1 MLDNKKFIYNVHFA
15 NYLIQHG
22 VTCIG
27 TGINKASGKFYW
39 VFRYDE
45 CQPVYEERY
54 GKRQAEKRPYPLANP
69 YK

>member
-1 MLDNKKFIYNVHFA
+1 MDNKKFIYNVHFA
-15 NYLIQHG
+15 NYLIQRG

-45 CQPVYEERY
+45 CQPIYEERFYEERY
-54 GKRQAEKRPYPLANP
+54 GKRQAKKWPYH
-69 YK
+69 

>member
-1 MLDNKKFIYNVHFA
+1 MVDNKKFIYNVHFA
-15 NYLIQHG
+15 NYLIQRG

-45 CQPVYEERY
+45 CQPIYEERY
-54 GKRQAEKRPYPLANP
+54 GK
-69 YK
+69 